1 MNGLKGKILE
11 EKHKNLQNRNGVS
24 YMDGSFFDDFG
35 KNSLGR
41 HDALAYFLLNGTSFV
56 AFLANLGNFLNGF
69 TNLKTSAHRQ
79 FIETDVLCCQILC
92 KLPRCQVFNTHFSHD
107 VDTLLS
113 QKADLAV
120 PVAGVGVPD
129 NAVIAFA
136 DGSVNRGFNHTFFFG
151 YVNRCNSAF
160 DHMLIT
166 SFSLIRY
173 MFD

>member
-41 HDALAYFLLNGTSFV
+41 HDALTYFLLNGTSFV
-56 AFLANLGNFLNGF
+56 AFLAN
-69 TNLKTSAHRQ
+69 
-79 FIETDVLCCQILC
+79 
-92 KLPRCQVFNTHFSHD
+92 
-107 VDTLLS
+107 
-113 QKADLAV
+113 LAV

-129 NAVIAFA
+129 NAVIALA

-166 SFSLIRY
+166 SFLLYLNRY
-173 MFD
+173 IILLFAQRS

>member
-1 MNGLKGKILE
+1 
-11 EKHKNLQNRNGVS
+11 
-24 YMDGSFFDDFG
+24 MDGSFFDDFG

-136 DGSVNRGFNHTFFFG
+136 DGSVNRGFNHTFFF
-151 YVNRCNSAF
+151 VQIKVKCNCSEPSKISKNRYKMLAF
-160 DHMLIT
+160 LRL
-166 SFSLIRY
+166 F
-173 MFD
+173 F

>member
-41 HDALAYFLLNGTSFV
+41 HDALTYFLLNGTSFV

-92 KLPRCQVFNTHFSHD
+92 QI
-107 VDTLLS
+107 
-113 QKADLAV
+113 A
-120 PVAGVGVPD
+120 PVSGLQHP
-129 NAVIAFA
+129 FQ
-136 DGSVNRGFNHTFFFG
+136 S
-151 YVNRCNSAF
+151 
-160 DHMLIT
+160 
-166 SFSLIRY
+166 
-173 MFD
+173 